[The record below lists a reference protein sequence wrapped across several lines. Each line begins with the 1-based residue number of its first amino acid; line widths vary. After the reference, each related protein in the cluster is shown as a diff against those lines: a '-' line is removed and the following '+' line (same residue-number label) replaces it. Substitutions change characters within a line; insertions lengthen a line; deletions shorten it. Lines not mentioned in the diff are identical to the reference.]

1 MSDEPQEAPQDVE
14 AAVDAATDAV
24 AVQAQELAELA
35 GAAADGDG
43 VGIGKLL
50 DVPVQISVEVGRTKM
65 TLGELVQLGPGSLIE
80 LDRAAHEPADILVN
94 GRVVAHGEIVTI
106 DRNYGVRITDVV

>member
-1 MSDEPQEAPQDVE
+1 MSEEIEQQTDDVE
-14 AAVDAATDAV
+14 AAVDAASDAV
-24 AVQAQELAELA
+24 SVQAQQLAELA
-35 GAAADGDG
+35 AEAGVGEG

-50 DVPVQISVEVGRTKM
+50 DVPVKITVEIGRASM

-80 LDRAAHEPADILVN
+80 LDRQAHEPADILVN

>member
-1 MSDEPQEAPQDVE
+1 MSDEPEEEPQDAAAAE
-14 AAVDAATDAV
+14 ASDDAI

-35 GAAADGDG
+35 GEAGAGEG

-50 DVPVQISVEVGRTKM
+50 DVPVRITVEIGRTKM
-65 TLGELVQLGPGSLIE
+65 SLGELVQLGPGALIE
-80 LDRAAHEPADILVN
+80 LDRESHEPADILVN
-94 GRVVAHGEIVTI
+94 GRVVAQGEIVTI